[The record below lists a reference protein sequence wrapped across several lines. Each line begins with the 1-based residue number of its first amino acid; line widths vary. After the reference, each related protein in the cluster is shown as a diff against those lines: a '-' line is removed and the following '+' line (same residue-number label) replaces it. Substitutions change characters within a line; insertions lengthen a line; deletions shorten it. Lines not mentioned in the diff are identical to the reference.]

1 MITLVIHPDDRSTDF
16 LKPIYKN
23 VKNLLLVT
31 KQATNNDIIKLIET
45 SDRVI
50 MLGHGSPS
58 GLFGINFGRNFVIDH
73 TCVEALSK
81 KKDNA
86 MYIWCNADKFVERH
100 NLSGMYSGMFI
111 SEVAE
116 ANYCGLK
123 NITQEQVD
131 SSNNYFAELCS
142 NTINESFGSVYS
154 KVKDNYE
161 KQALSNLV
169 VDYNSTR
176 LYWR

>member
-31 KQATNNDIIKLIET
+31 KQATHNDIIKLIET

-58 GLFGINFGRNFVIDH
+58 GLFGINFNRDFVIDH
-73 TCVEALSK
+73 TCVKALSK

-86 MYIWCNADKFVERH
+86 MYIWCNADRFVERH
-100 NLSGMYSGMFI
+100 NLSGIYSGMFI
-111 SEVAE
+111 SEVGE
-116 ANYCGLK
+116 ANYCGLPGMSQEVVDESNYGFC
-123 NITQEQVD
+123 NIIAK
-131 SSNNYFAELCS
+131 Y
-142 NTINESFGSVYS
+142 INED
-154 KVKDNYE
+154 K
-161 KQALSNLV
+161 
-169 VDYNSTR
+169 
-176 LYWR
+176 